1 MKTFYLNDLIKINH
15 PLADRIS
22 VQDSPSHYAG
32 KFTSEVA
39 FFRGG
44 HFVTELIEPF
54 AKYADA
60 VCSDTLTYGWV
71 PNNLIEEFLNTYRA

>member
-22 VQDSPSHYAG
+22 VQDSPAHYAG

-44 HFVTELIEPF
+44 IFVTKLIEPF
-54 AKYADA
+54 AKYAE
-60 VCSDTLTYGWV
+60 VSNGDTLIYAWV
-71 PNNLIEEFLNTYRA
+71 PNNLIEEFLKEYKA